1 MKYRQTTNT
10 GVIFLNLDRK
20 IQMHY
25 DRIRSTLYSKITG
38 LEDRPLQVSF
48 WTFEWI
54 YQYYIKPWQKT
65 TLMLCQVVYLDSG
78 KARLTSGARLILFI
92 LN

>member
-1 MKYRQTTNT
+1 
-10 GVIFLNLDRK
+10 
-20 IQMHY
+20 MHY

-54 YQYYIKPWQKT
+54 YQYYIKPWQKN
-65 TLMLCQVVYLDSG
+65 YLDVVSG
-78 KARLTSGARLILFI
+78 CIS
-92 LN
+92 

>member
-1 MKYRQTTNT
+1 
-10 GVIFLNLDRK
+10 
-20 IQMHY
+20 MHY